1 VTPDVIVK
9 KIRGKWTATLNRAVI
24 PRVKLN
30 QTYAS
35 LFQEHRE
42 SRHSELAAHLQ
53 EARWTVRNVQQRFS
67 TILLVAE
74 AILKRQ
80 QHFLEFG
87 PMAMKPLGLRE
98 IAEELGLHES
108 TVSRV
113 TNNKYMATPAGVFEL
128 KYFFSREMTTASGG
142 ACSATAI
149 RGVIKEMIE
158 AENPTEPLSDAQIAR
173 LLVRQGLKV
182 ARRTVTKYRQLLKLA
197 PSSAGARWPFRCR
210 FPRFLGL
217 GERVSD
223 RCRRRPPTL
232 SCTARADRGD
242 LRAGPDLDGGSGS
255 ASRVVQPGLGV
266 VHRADARRTARRA
279 LARAGAFRG
288 CRALPRHPRGEL
300 RGAPAYMLDYRLRR
314 HDGQYRWILDSGV
327 PRFEA
332 DGAWAGYVGSGL
344 DIDERK
350 KAEEQLAERVRTLRV
365 ADHRQAAFLSML
377 SHELRNPLA
386 PIANAASVL
395 RSLEKTNPV
404 LVRLREI
411 LERQVDRLERL
422 VENLVDATRSAQGQ
436 ISLVSES
443 IAIDS
448 VVRGAAESSAATVGQ
463 FGHSLDVRLPTGESI
478 WVRGDLSR
486 LTQALSN
493 VITNAAK
500 FTHEAGIIW
509 LRVQAL
515 DDRVEISVTD
525 RGQGM
530 TPDFLPHAFELFA
543 RRNRAPA
550 RGHAGSASA

>member
-1 VTPDVIVK
+1 MTSAALQTGQRQQHTVTPRLQHAVRLLQLSSLDFAQEVHDAMGKNPFLEVEDGPVDPTQPVDGAPTPVDGVVAAAEAAVVADGGDGDMPYERENWQQAGPGLRNNNGESDIGALDLVAADVGLRPHLRSQINMLPLSTRDHALACAVVESLDDDGYLRTDLEELARLSDLEPAVELPEMQIALKLVQSLDPCGVGARSVSECLQLQLGCIDDPTQRELARRIVCDHLDRLAQHDVNALSRALGSTPAEIEAVCDRIRHFDPRPGWRLGASDVHFVTPDVIVK

-197 PSSAGARWPFRCR
+197 PV
-210 FPRFLGL
+210 
-217 GERVSD
+217 E
-223 RCRRRPPTL
+223 RRRK
-232 SCTARADRGD
+232 
-242 LRAGPDLDGGSGS
+242 
-255 ASRVVQPGLGV
+255 VV
-266 VHRADARRTARRA
+266 
-279 LARAGAFRG
+279 
-288 CRALPRHPRGEL
+288 
-300 RGAPAYMLDYRLRR
+300 
-314 HDGQYRWILDSGV
+314 
-327 PRFEA
+327 
-332 DGAWAGYVGSGL
+332 
-344 DIDERK
+344 
-350 KAEEQLAERVRTLRV
+350 
-365 ADHRQAAFLSML
+365 
-377 SHELRNPLA
+377 NPV
-386 PIANAASVL
+386 AAS
-395 RSLEKTNPV
+395 N
-404 LVRLREI
+404 
-411 LERQVDRLERL
+411 
-422 VENLVDATRSAQGQ
+422 
-436 ISLVSES
+436 
-443 IAIDS
+443 
-448 VVRGAAESSAATVGQ
+448 GA
-463 FGHSLDVRLPTGESI
+463 
-478 WVRGDLSR
+478 
-486 LTQALSN
+486 
-493 VITNAAK
+493 
-500 FTHEAGIIW
+500 
-509 LRVQAL
+509 
-515 DDRVEISVTD
+515 
-525 RGQGM
+525 
-530 TPDFLPHAFELFA
+530 
-543 RRNRAPA
+543 
-550 RGHAGSASA
+550 SASASG

>member
-1 VTPDVIVK
+1 MTSPTLQTGQRQQHTVTPRLQHAVRLLQLSSLDFAQEVHDAMGKNPFLEVEDGPTDPTQPVDADAALPPPAADAADGDSGDADAAYERENWQQASSISRANSGESDIGALDLVAAEIGLRPHLRSQINMLPLSQRDHALACAVVESLDDDGYLRTDLEELARFSDLEPAVEASEMQIALKLVQSLDPCGVGARSVSECLQLQLGCIADPAQRELARRIVCEHLDRLAQHDVNALARSLGSTPTEIEAVCDRIRHFDPRPGWRLGASDVHFVTPDVIVR

-197 PSSAGARWPFRCR
+197 PV
-210 FPRFLGL
+210 
-217 GERVSD
+217 E
-223 RCRRRPPTL
+223 RRRKVAPPV
-232 SCTARADRGD
+232 SVSRG
-242 LRAGPDLDGGSGS
+242 S
-255 ASRVVQPGLGV
+255 
-266 VHRADARRTARRA
+266 
-279 LARAGAFRG
+279 
-288 CRALPRHPRGEL
+288 
-300 RGAPAYMLDYRLRR
+300 
-314 HDGQYRWILDSGV
+314 
-327 PRFEA
+327 
-332 DGAWAGYVGSGL
+332 
-344 DIDERK
+344 
-350 KAEEQLAERVRTLRV
+350 
-365 ADHRQAAFLSML
+365 
-377 SHELRNPLA
+377 
-386 PIANAASVL
+386 SV
-395 RSLEKTNPV
+395 
-404 LVRLREI
+404 
-411 LERQVDRLERL
+411 
-422 VENLVDATRSAQGQ
+422 
-436 ISLVSES
+436 
-443 IAIDS
+443 
-448 VVRGAAESSAATVGQ
+448 
-463 FGHSLDVRLPTGESI
+463 
-478 WVRGDLSR
+478 
-486 LTQALSN
+486 
-493 VITNAAK
+493 
-500 FTHEAGIIW
+500 
-509 LRVQAL
+509 
-515 DDRVEISVTD
+515 
-525 RGQGM
+525 
-530 TPDFLPHAFELFA
+530 
-543 RRNRAPA
+543 
-550 RGHAGSASA
+550 SASA

>member
-1 VTPDVIVK
+1 
-9 KIRGKWTATLNRAVI
+9 LNRAVI

-197 PSSAGARWPFRCR
+197 PV
-210 FPRFLGL
+210 
-217 GERVSD
+217 E
-223 RCRRRPPTL
+223 RRRK
-232 SCTARADRGD
+232 
-242 LRAGPDLDGGSGS
+242 
-255 ASRVVQPGLGV
+255 VV
-266 VHRADARRTARRA
+266 
-279 LARAGAFRG
+279 
-288 CRALPRHPRGEL
+288 
-300 RGAPAYMLDYRLRR
+300 
-314 HDGQYRWILDSGV
+314 S
-327 PRFEA
+327 
-332 DGAWAGYVGSGL
+332 
-344 DIDERK
+344 
-350 KAEEQLAERVRTLRV
+350 
-365 ADHRQAAFLSML
+365 
-377 SHELRNPLA
+377 PLA
-386 PIANAASVL
+386 ASH
-395 RSLEKTNPV
+395 
-404 LVRLREI
+404 
-411 LERQVDRLERL
+411 
-422 VENLVDATRSAQGQ
+422 
-436 ISLVSES
+436 
-443 IAIDS
+443 
-448 VVRGAAESSAATVGQ
+448 GA
-463 FGHSLDVRLPTGESI
+463 
-478 WVRGDLSR
+478 
-486 LTQALSN
+486 
-493 VITNAAK
+493 
-500 FTHEAGIIW
+500 
-509 LRVQAL
+509 
-515 DDRVEISVTD
+515 
-525 RGQGM
+525 
-530 TPDFLPHAFELFA
+530 
-543 RRNRAPA
+543 
-550 RGHAGSASA
+550 SASAAS